1 MSLSKEK
8 CAMTNGSLNSYRFS
22 FWIPLFAGL
31 LILVPIFIWSG
42 FISLAKI
49 DGFLV
54 LVLLLLA
61 MRNWFALARTNNKRV
76 ERVQL
81 TANDLFLLQQII
93 PSYKKWSNSD
103 QRILVDQIGLFL
115 AEVRFDGV
123 WTPKNQFTIA
133 LAVALATW
141 DLGYINK
148 QHWVLC
154 ASENDTYYIAQDPTA
169 ILNAPVFASSA
180 QSLSA
185 LLDSESV
192 LALKKVIQGL

>member
-1 MSLSKEK
+1 
-8 CAMTNGSLNSYRFS
+8 MTNGSLNSYRFS

-133 LAVALATW
+133 LAVTLATW

-154 ASENDTYYIAQDPTA
+154 ASDNDTYYIAQDPTA

>member
-1 MSLSKEK
+1 
-8 CAMTNGSLNSYRFS
+8 MTNGSLNSYRFS

-49 DGFLV
+49 DGFV
-54 LVLLLLA
+54 VLLLLLVA
-61 MRNWFALARTNNKRV
+61 MRKWFALAKTNNNRV
-76 ERVQL
+76 ERIQL
-81 TANDLFLLQQII
+81 SANDLFLLQQII
-93 PSYKKWSNSD
+93 PAFKKWSVAE
-103 QRILVDQIGLFL
+103 QRILIDQIGLFL
-115 AEVRFDGV
+115 AEAQFKGA
-123 WTPKNQFTIA
+123 WTSKAQFTIGV
-133 LAVALATW
+133 AVALATW
-141 DLGYINK
+141 DLGYVNK

-154 ASENDTYYIAQDPTA
+154 ASDNDTYYIAQDPTA